1 MKRLIYIFVAL
12 LLVATPGC
20 KKNGSEATT
29 ATKLVGQWHC
39 IAEELNVAEDIDV
52 YAEFMADKSFNL
64 YQKIGQGR
72 HRHFTGTWSVS
83 GDVLSGLY
91 ADGSEWGSSYAVE
104 FSGMDAMKLTA
115 KNGSKE
121 VMTYTRE
128 TIPAEILEGS
138 VVRSVVD
145 ADMMP
150 IL

>member
-1 MKRLIYIFVAL
+1 MKKFIYIFVAL
-12 LLVATPGC
+12 LLVVTPGC

-52 YAEFMADKSFNL
+52 YVEFMADKSFNL

-104 FSGMDAMKLTA
+104 FSGMDVMKLTA

-145 ADMMP
+145 TAMQP

>member
-12 LLVATPGC
+12 LLVVTPGC

-52 YAEFMADKSFNL
+52 YVEFMADKSFNL
-64 YQKIGQGR
+64 YQKVGQGR

-128 TIPAEILEGS
+128 TIPAEVLEGS

>member
-1 MKRLIYIFVAL
+1 MKKFIYIFVAL
-12 LLVATPGC
+12 LLVVTPGC

-52 YAEFMADKSFNL
+52 YVEFMADKSFNL

-91 ADGSEWGSSYAVE
+91 ADS
-104 FSGMDAMKLTA
+104 
-115 KNGSKE
+115 
-121 VMTYTRE
+121 
-128 TIPAEILEGS
+128 P
-138 VVRSVVD
+138 
-145 ADMMP
+145 
-150 IL
+150 

>member
-1 MKRLIYIFVAL
+1 MKKFIYIFVAL
-12 LLVATPGC
+12 LLVVTPGC

-52 YAEFMADKSFNL
+52 YVEFMADKSFNL

-91 ADGSEWGSSYAVE
+91 ADGTEWGSSYTVE

-145 ADMMP
+145 ADTMP

>member
-1 MKRLIYIFVAL
+1 MKKFIYIFVAL
-12 LLVATPGC
+12 LLVVTPGC

-52 YAEFMADKSFNL
+52 YVEFMADKSFNL

>member
-12 LLVATPGC
+12 LLVVTPGC

-39 IAEELNVAEDIDV
+39 IAEELNVTEDIDV
-52 YAEFMADKSFNL
+52 YVEFMADKSFNL

-83 GDVLSGLY
+83 GDVLSGVY

-115 KNGSKE
+115 KNGSEE

-145 ADMMP
+145 AAMQP

>member
-1 MKRLIYIFVAL
+1 MKKFIYIFVAL
-12 LLVATPGC
+12 LLVVTPGC

-52 YAEFMADKSFNL
+52 YVEFMADKSFNL

-91 ADGSEWGSSYAVE
+91 ADGTEWGSSYTVE

-145 ADMMP
+145 TAMQP